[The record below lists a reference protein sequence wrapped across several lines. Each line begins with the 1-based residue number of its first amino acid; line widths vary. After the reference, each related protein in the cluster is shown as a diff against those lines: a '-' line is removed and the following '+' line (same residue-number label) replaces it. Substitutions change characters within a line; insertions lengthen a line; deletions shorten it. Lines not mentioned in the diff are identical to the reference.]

1 MKRRLNWLLAQDFG
15 EMTCVAWVRFER
27 FKREVFR

>member
-15 EMTCVAWVRFER
+15 EMTLVAWVRFER
-27 FKREVFR
+27 TKRWFR